1 MRIFELKIALFLP
14 SLRGGGAERV
24 MLNLSKGLINHGYQ
38 VNLVLVKAEG
48 DYLSQV
54 PAGVRIMDLKSP
66 RVLLSLSGLINYLRH
81 EQPIA
86 MLSAM
91 GHTNIIAIWAKR
103 IAGVKTKLVVSEHS
117 TLSKVTKQTRNTRSR
132 IMPLLMRFTYP
143 KADAVI
149 AVSKGV
155 AEDLAQVI
163 GLSRSLIQV
172 IYNPVVDE
180 ELLAKS
186 HEPLDHP
193 WFQPDEPPVILS
205 VGRLTQV
212 KDYSTL
218 LRAFALVRAKV
229 PARLMI
235 LGEGEDRSHLEKL
248 TQELDIAE
256 DVAMPGF
263 VYNPYNY
270 MAKAKVFALSSQW
283 EGFGMVLVEAMA
295 CGTPVVSTN
304 CPYGPSEILAD
315 GKYGKLVPVGN
326 PETLAIAI
334 LQTLK
339 NPPNKS
345 VLKDRIKAFHVD
357 DITQKYLQVLLP
369 GEDEYEIK

>member
-1 MRIFELKIALFLP
+1 MKNVIALFLP

-24 MLNLSKGLINHGYQ
+24 MLNLSKGLINHGCQ
-38 VNLVLVKAEG
+38 VDLVLVKAEG

-54 PAGVRIMDLKSP
+54 PAGVRTVDLKSP
-66 RVLLSLSGLINYLRH
+66 RALLSLPGLINYLRH

-91 GHTNIIAIWAKR
+91 GHANIIAIWAKR
-103 IAGVKTKLVVSEHS
+103 IVGAKTKLVVSEHS
-117 TLSKVTKQTRNTRSR
+117 TLSKVTKQAPNTRSR
-132 IMPLLMRFTYP
+132 IIPLLMRFTYP

-155 AEDLAQVI
+155 AEGLAQVI
-163 GLSRSLIQV
+163 GLSRSRIQV

-186 HEPLDHP
+186 YEPLDHP
-193 WFQPDEPPVILS
+193 WFQPNDPPVILS
-205 VGRLTQV
+205 VGRLTHA

-218 LRAFALVRAKV
+218 LRAFALMRAKV
-229 PARLMI
+229 YARLVI

-248 TQELDIAE
+248 AQELDIAE
-256 DVAMPGF
+256 DVVMPGF

-270 MAKAKVFALSSQW
+270 MAQAKVFALSSQW

-304 CPYGPSEILAD
+304 CPSGPSEILEN

-326 PETLAIAI
+326 PETLAMAI

-339 NPPNKS
+339 NPPKKS
-345 VLKDRIKAFHVD
+345 VLKERTQAFHVD
-357 DITQKYLQVLLP
+357 DITQQYLQVLLP
-369 GEDEYEIK
+369 VEDKYEIK